1 MFHLQFN
8 CFKLELFYPSTN
20 QTIEIRSLT
29 IMTCLIDFKERQVS
43 VPDYLPIVQNA
54 YSVPIILFLAIEFLN
69 CVGVNPLT
77 FLKVALNE
85 DLELKP
91 TSGAI
96 PKRV

>member
-8 CFKLELFYPSTN
+8 CFKLELFYSDTN
-20 QTIEIRSLT
+20 LNKDYSRLKWLALQTV
-29 IMTCLIDFKERQVS
+29 KERIVNAQ
-43 VPDYLPIVQNA
+43 DYLTVVQNA
-54 YSVPIILFLAIEFLN
+54 YSVPVSFFLAMEFLN
-69 CVGVNPLT
+69 CEGVNPLT

-91 TSGAI
+91 TSEAI

>member
-8 CFKLELFYPSTN
+8 CFKLELFYSDTN
-20 QTIEIRSLT
+20 QTIKIRSLT
-29 IMTCLIDFKERQVS
+29 IMTCLIAFKERQVS
-43 VPDYLPIVQNA
+43 APDYLPVVQNA
-54 YSVPIILFLAIEFLN
+54 YSVPIILFLGIEFLN
-69 CVGVNPLT
+69 CVGVNTLT